1 MNPVRTG
8 VVGVGAWGKNHV
20 RVLSSAPESELI
32 GVYDLDGDRAREVAA
47 SGGCRAY
54 DDLDRL
60 LADTEAVC
68 VAVPTTAHLHVTL
81 LALDRGV
88 HVLVEKPIASTPTE
102 ADRMTEA
109 AEKSG
114 RVLAVGHLERFN
126 PAVEA
131 LFAEACDP
139 RFVEIHRLSPF
150 DVRGLDVS
158 VVLDLMIHDI
168 DVLLRL
174 VRSPLADLE
183 ATGVPVLSGNIDIAN
198 ARLRF
203 ENGCVAN
210 LTASRISLGKTR
222 KIRIFEET
230 RYISVSYTDQTV
242 TVYRRSGDLP
252 PPRELTPESF
262 ARLIERRVPP
272 VEKGEPLRI
281 EILQFLRAVRG
292 EDARL
297 ATPVQAA
304 EALRVAHRILNKM
317 DVGRGHGSGP

>member
-1 MNPVRTG
+1 MDPVRTG
-8 VVGVGAWGKNHV
+8 VIGVGTWGRNHV
-20 RVLSSAPESELI
+20 RVLASSPEAELV
-32 GVYDLDGDRAREVAA
+32 GVFDLDGGRAREAA
-47 SGGCRAY
+47 AFGGCRAY
-54 DDLDRL
+54 DDMDLL
-60 LADTEAVC
+60 LADSEAVC

-81 LALDRGV
+81 GAIERGV
-88 HVLVEKPIASTPTE
+88 HVLVEKPIASTPAE
-102 ADRMTEA
+102 ADRMAEA
-109 AEKSG
+109 AEKDG
-114 RVLAVGHLERFN
+114 LVLAVGHLERFN

-131 LFAEACDP
+131 LFAEKCHP

-174 VRSPLADLE
+174 VDSPLEGLE
-183 ATGVPVLSGNIDIAN
+183 ATGVPVLSSNIDIAN

-210 LTASRISLGKTR
+210 LTASRISLGRTR

-262 ARLIERRVPP
+262 ARLIERRDPA
-272 VEKGEPLRI
+272 VEKGEPLKI
-281 EILQFLRAVRG
+281 EILHFLRAVRG
-292 EDARL
+292 EEAKIV
-297 ATPVQAA
+297 TPVQAA
-304 EALRVAHRILNKM
+304 DALRVAHRILEKM
-317 DVGRGHGSGP
+317 DGGHGSGP